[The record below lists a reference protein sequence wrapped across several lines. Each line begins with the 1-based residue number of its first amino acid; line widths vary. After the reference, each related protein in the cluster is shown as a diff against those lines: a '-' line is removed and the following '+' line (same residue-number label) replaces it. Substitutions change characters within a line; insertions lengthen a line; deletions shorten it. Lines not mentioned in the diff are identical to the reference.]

1 MAPFGAERGARSLRG
16 RCGDCGVSRGGWHHF
31 GCDLQRCPSCS
42 GQLLSCGC
50 RFDEDPDVDGA
61 FGEEAD
67 DDDCEPFGVDAN
79 GNLTERRMV
88 DGIEVIIHRA
98 DYPDTDITLVKG
110 IRCTTALRTVIDLAA
125 EATSIELG
133 EMVDDCLRRGLFTI
147 AEAWRRL
154 AQPDLVGHRGAD
166 VIRRMLPP
174 TELT

>member
-1 MAPFGAERGARSLRG
+1 
-16 RCGDCGVSRGGWHHF
+16 
-31 GCDLQRCPSCS
+31 
-42 GQLLSCGC
+42 
-50 RFDEDPDVDGA
+50 
-61 FGEEAD
+61 
-67 DDDCEPFGVDAN
+67 
-79 GNLTERRMV
+79 MV
-88 DGIEVIIHRA
+88 DGIEVILHRA